1 MRHKVG
7 KVHIIA
13 GRERVFRVRHD
24 DDVLLRFKDFDKLR
38 VEDLL
43 IERVDDVE
51 LILDEH
57 FGDGGDIA
65 RVQADLHVRK
75 TLVVERHD
83 VRERGGEQRIERAD
97 AHGAAQLGIR
107 RGKGAGTRDGAHHV
121 ARVGDKVLAVLR
133 DGDRFADAV
142 KELHV
147 QLALELLDLHRDGG
161 LGIIQSF
168 RRTGEALELR
178 DF

>member
-75 TLVVERHD
+75 R
-83 VRERGGEQRIERAD
+83 
-97 AHGAAQLGIR
+97 
-107 RGKGAGTRDGAHHV
+107 
-121 ARVGDKVLAVLR
+121 
-133 DGDRFADAV
+133 
-142 KELHV
+142 
-147 QLALELLDLHRDGG
+147 
-161 LGIIQSF
+161 SW
-168 RRTGEALELR
+168 
-178 DF
+178 